1 MTQEE
6 QQGANPP
13 TMRPVVL
20 PEPYNGE
27 SSWTDWYEHF
37 ESVAAVNRWKDG
49 EKLLWLRVRLVGRAA
64 TAFKRV
70 PEPARGSFADCIEAL
85 RERFDPSS
93 KRELYLAELFGRK
106 KRRGEDWATI
116 AEDLKT
122 LVDKAYPELQDDA
135 KEQLALTHYLGQLE
149 QQQLAFSVKQRRP
162 KSVDAAVSATLEMES
177 YLVPK
182 GGRVA
187 QVAEDLTSAEP
198 VAAVRDQQ
206 DAVISLLQQVVQ
218 RMDQL
223 EERVA
228 AMQVGAK
235 SPPPSAEPREFQ
247 RTGQGP
253 SRRGLKERGPV
264 VCHRCKKEGHL
275 ARGCVAPRNQQG
287 RTTNQGNG
295 KPSV

>member
-1 MTQEE
+1 M
-6 QQGANPP
+6 
-13 TMRPVVL
+13 
-20 PEPYNGE
+20 
-27 SSWTDWYEHF
+27 
-37 ESVAAVNRWKDG
+37 
-49 EKLLWLRVRLVGRAA
+49 
-64 TAFKRV
+64 
-70 PEPARGSFADCIEAL
+70 
-85 RERFDPSS
+85 
-93 KRELYLAELFGRK
+93 
-106 KRRGEDWATI
+106 
-116 AEDLKT
+116 
-122 LVDKAYPELQDDA
+122 
-135 KEQLALTHYLGQLE
+135 
-149 QQQLAFSVKQRRP
+149 
-162 KSVDAAVSATLEMES
+162 DAAVSATLEMES

-206 DAVISLLQQVVQ
+206 DAVMSLLQQVVH

-235 SPPPSAEPREFQ
+235 SQPPSAEPREYQ

-253 SRRGLKERGPV
+253 SRSGLKERGHV
-264 VCHRCKKEGHL
+264 ICHRCKKEGHL
-275 ARGCVAPRNQQG
+275 ARGCVAPRTQQG